1 MSDDNNAAPAAA
13 AVTTLAP
20 ATDAAAPAQGG
31 ADESKTT
38 EAETAST
45 DAEAGDTFVDD
56 GSEPTVNQRKT
67 AKDFIIERKNAKIAK
82 LAAKQAQARNADID
96 ADPEDSDSSSE
107 GAEDAGADEEN
118 PLEALTPIVDEHI
131 AAQDAHE
138 VTEFLKEHPDLGMY
152 AEKVEKWMKHPSR
165 RNLPVKTIFAEVAF
179 DHLMK
184 IGADRARKA
193 DAEAKE
199 TQAGGGGSNR
209 DAVSPIDWR
218 TASKE
223 EVAAEQHRVRQGR

>member
-1 MSDDNNAAPAAA
+1 MSEDNGAAPAAETVA
-13 AVTTLAP
+13 TPAP
-20 ATDAAAPAQGG
+20 GADANAGAQGG
-31 ADESKTT
+31 AGESTTT

-56 GSEPTVNQRKT
+56 GSEPAVNQRKT
-67 AKDFIIERKNAKIAK
+67 KKDYIIARKNAKIAK
-82 LAAKQAQARNADID
+82 LAAQQARENADID
-96 ADPEDSDSSSE
+96 AEPEESESSSE
-107 GAEDAGADEEN
+107 GAEDAEADEEN

-131 AAQDAHE
+131 ATQDAHE
-138 VTEFLKEHPDLGMY
+138 VTEFLKEHPDLGIY

-165 RNLPVKTIFAEVAF
+165 RNLPVKAIFAEVAF

-184 IGADRARKA
+184 LGADRARKA

-209 DAVSPIDWR
+209 DAVSPIDWK
-218 TASKE
+218 TATKE
-223 EVAAEQHRVRQGR
+223 QVAAEQLRVRQGR